1 MPTLKQASNAN
12 MKGWQPVPAPPPQAV
27 QKPTL
32 PNPLNNPQRLP
43 TMLSSMP
50 LMASTADAFIRQFY
64 GGTNVPKY
72 RILPAGGG
80 A

>member
-1 MPTLKQASNAN
+1 MPTMKQAANAD
-12 MKGWQPVPAPPPQAV
+12 MKGWAPAPTVPPIAPQRPA
-27 QKPTL
+27 L
-32 PNPLNNPQRLP
+32 PNQIAIPQRLP

-50 LMASTADAFIRQFY
+50 LMASTADAFTRQFY
-64 GGTNVPKY
+64 GGANVPKY